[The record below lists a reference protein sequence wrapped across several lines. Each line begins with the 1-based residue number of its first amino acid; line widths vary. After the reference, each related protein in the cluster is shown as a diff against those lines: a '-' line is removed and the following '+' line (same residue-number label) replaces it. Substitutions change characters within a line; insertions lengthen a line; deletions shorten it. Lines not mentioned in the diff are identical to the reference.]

1 MFSEN
6 IFLKIQPDIDQI
18 ITFSMVQQQKKTLI
32 QCLLEISTSNSNLKA
47 KLYLPYVL
55 YIFVII

>member
-18 ITFSMVQQQKKTLI
+18 ITFSMVQQQKKNPDSVFTW
-32 QCLLEISTSNSNLKA
+32 NFYLK
-47 KLYLPYVL
+47 
-55 YIFVII
+55 